1 VTLPDA
7 GPDANVD
14 IGAAA
19 AEDVEVPWQRLNPR
33 MLLIHPLTEVFR
45 ALPVL
50 VPLLLF
56 GRAGGSGPPWGLIG
70 AAIVALLAIMR
81 WVTTTYRVT
90 PQQVQV
96 RKGLLRRETRTV
108 PRDRVRSVDVTA
120 HPLHRVLGL
129 VRVVAGTG
137 RSDRHDKEGITLDGL
152 TKSQAAALRE
162 LLLHRPDLMPEDVRR
177 PDHGETL
184 IAQLQPD
191 WIRFAPFTLSGFVS
205 VLAAAGVAWNIINET
220 HVDPTTVGPL
230 PAVIR
235 QLRNAPLTVAIVES
249 AAVLLA
255 VATVASVVGYVLAYW
270 GFTLTRRAEGTLH
283 VTRGLFTTR
292 ATTIEERR
300 LRGAEVSEPLL
311 LRAVGGAR
319 TMAIATGL
327 RVGRGADRG
336 GTILL
341 PPAPSESARSTAS
354 AVLRRPEPVSNSL
367 ITHGSRATR
376 RRFTR
381 ALAVALLVVGLT
393 AGGWGSGVLHSP
405 AWWAVLVVVPI
416 ALALAADRARN
427 LGHAFAGGSVVSRH
441 GSLDRRRVMLD
452 ADGIIGWGWRSSFFQ
467 RRAGLVTLTATT
479 AAGRQGYHV
488 LDVPEGESV
497 SLASAAIPGLVGP
510 FLASSGT
517 LSA

>member
-1 VTLPDA
+1 MTLPHVDPDVGA
-7 GPDANVD
+7 GVGDFD
-14 IGAAA
+14 
-19 AEDVEVPWQRLNPR
+19 DVEVPWQRLSPR

-50 VPLLLF
+50 LPLLLF

-70 AAIVALLAIMR
+70 AAIVAVLAILR

-90 PQQVQV
+90 AQHVEV

-152 TKSQAAALRE
+152 TSSQAAGLRE
-162 LLLHRPDLMPEDVRR
+162 LLLHRPDLLPEDVRR
-177 PDHGETL
+177 VDRSETL
-184 IAQLQPD
+184 IAKLQPG

-205 VLAAAGVAWNIINET
+205 VLAAAGVAWNIVNET

-235 QLRNAPLTVAIVES
+235 QLRNAPLTVAVVES
-249 AAVLLA
+249 GAVLLA
-255 VATVASVVGYVLAYW
+255 VATFASVFGYVLAYW

-283 VTRGLFTTR
+283 ITRGLFTTR

-341 PPAPSESARSTAS
+341 PPAPSDVARDTAG
-354 AVLRRPEPVSNSL
+354 AVLRRPEPMSSSL
-367 ITHGSRATR
+367 ISHGSRATR

-381 ALAVALLVVGLT
+381 ALALALLLVALSAV
-393 AGGWGSGVLHSP
+393 GWGFGMIHSP
-405 AWWAVLVVVPI
+405 AWWAVLLVIPVAI
-416 ALALAADRARN
+416 ALAADRARN

-497 SLASAAIPGLVGP
+497 ALARAAIPALVGP
-510 FLASSGT
+510 FLAPSGT
-517 LSA
+517 LAR